1 MSTEKQLGEKVGQSR
16 QLSQTEREEFLAQ
29 PHVGVLSV
37 SSDDDRPPS
46 TLPTWYAY
54 QPGGNIAVITRKDKR
69 KSRLIRRAG
78 KLSFSVQRPEVP
90 YRYVTVEGAVV
101 KQERPTREELAS
113 IGRRYLP
120 ADTVD
125 AWVEWELGGGTGN
138 GEPEYIEIR
147 PDRWLTQDFS

>member
-1 MSTEKQLGEKVGQSR
+1 MAL
-16 QLSQTEREEFLAQ
+16 
-29 PHVGVLSV
+29 PHIGVLSV
-37 SSDDDRPPS
+37 VSDDERPPS

-54 QPGGNIAVITRKDKR
+54 EPGGNIAVITRRDRR

-90 YRYVTVEGAVV
+90 YRYVTVEGTVV
-101 KQERPTREELAS
+101 RQELPTPVEIAR

-120 ADTVD
+120 PEAVEE
-125 AWVEWELGGGTGN
+125 WVRWELSEDNEN

-147 PDRWLTQDFS
+147 PDRWLTKDFGG